1 MRARPSLDVY
11 VLTSAGLVSGRTHR
25 AVALAAME
33 GGARAVQLRAP
44 ELADPELL
52 TLATELAA
60 EARRY
65 GVLFVVNDR
74 IGVAV
79 EAAAGGA
86 HVGQSDD
93 PLTARERLGD
103 TAILGISVD
112 SPAQAREA
120 EAAGADY
127 LAVTVWAT
135 GTKPGAQPHG
145 LDGVRAVASAT
156 ALPVVGI
163 GGIDATNAPAVIAA
177 GAAGVAVVS
186 VVGAAVDPVAATRE
200 LVEAVRR

>member
-1 MRARPSLDVY
+1 MRATPALDVY

-25 AVALAAME
+25 EVALAAME

-44 ELADPELL
+44 ELTDPELL
-52 TLATELAA
+52 TLATELAG
-60 EARRY
+60 EARNY

-74 IGVAV
+74 IGVAL
-79 EAAAGGA
+79 ESAAGGA

-93 PLTARERLGD
+93 PLTARERLGE

-135 GTKPGAQPHG
+135 RTKPGAQPHG
-145 LDGVRAVASAT
+145 LDGLRAVASAT
-156 ALPVVGI
+156 TLPVVGI
-163 GGIDATNAPAVIAA
+163 GGIDATSAPAVIAA

-186 VVGAAVDPVAATRE
+186 VVGAAADPVAATRE